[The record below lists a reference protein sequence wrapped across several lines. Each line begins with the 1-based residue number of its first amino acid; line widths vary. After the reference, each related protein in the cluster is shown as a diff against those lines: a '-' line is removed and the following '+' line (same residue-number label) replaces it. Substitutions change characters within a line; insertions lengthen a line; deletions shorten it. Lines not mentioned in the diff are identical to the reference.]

1 MKKTILKSVL
11 VAFLATLS
19 FSSCSTDPIESNVNV
34 SNSEND
40 IFSKPPPPA
49 LAQFFYK
56 EGGAIFGYS
65 TVSDPYAKANTKRIF
80 AVNSGFTVIEIQL
93 SSLAEGTYTINS
105 YNKFFYK
112 KPTTSKTWQA
122 TKGRVTIS
130 FNAAGLLSGTYNMTS
145 GTGISS
151 VNSVSGYF
159 ESLPIVP

>member
-1 MKKTILKSVL
+1 MRKTILKSVL
-11 VAFLATLS
+11 VAFVATLS
-19 FSSCSTDPIESNVNV
+19 FTSCSSDPIESNVNV

-49 LAQFFYK
+49 LAQFFYA
-56 EGGAIFGYS
+56 EGGAFFYTS
-65 TVSDPYAKANTKRIF
+65 VSDPYAKANTKRIF
-80 AVNSGFTVIEIQL
+80 AINSGFTVIEIQL
-93 SSLAEGTYTINS
+93 SSLAEGSYTINS
-105 YNKFFYK
+105 LNKFFYK

-159 ESLPIVP
+159 ETLPIVP